1 MKAEVSCI
9 SASDMHSEKS
19 DMKKHKSKICI
30 MLLILKDLKRYLR
43 SSILSFRL
51 GQNLSSKQPPLSPFT
66 QGESEGFP
74 PSGNDKYWNRVRYVL
89 FVIFVCM
96 ALCSSLS
103 AGIKDRVVA
112 YVDSTAITLSEL
124 EKKYAETV
132 HVTPAVTRE
141 EVLDTMI
148 NRLLF
153 VREARKIRLKSQLE
167 DELLKE
173 YVDLQIRAFIRIKDE
188 EIRTFFDTHAS
199 DFLGKEL
206 DEMREDIENYLIE
219 QEVNKRLKE
228 HIAELRNN
236 ACVKIQLNRQNQE

>member
-1 MKAEVSCI
+1 MKN
-9 SASDMHSEKS
+9 
-19 DMKKHKSKICI
+19 HKSKFCI
-30 MLLILKDLKRYLR
+30 LLLILKDIKRYLR
-43 SSILSFRL
+43 SSILSFWL
-51 GQNLSSKQPPLSPFT
+51 GQNLFSKQPPLSPFT
-66 QGESEGFP
+66 EGESEGFP

-103 AGIKDRVVA
+103 AGIKDGVVA

-173 YVDLQIRAFIRIKDE
+173 YVDLKIRAFIRIKDE

-199 DFLGKEL
+199 DFLEKEL

-219 QEVNKRLKE
+219 QAVNKRLKE

-236 ACVKIQLNRQNQE
+236 TCVKMQLNEQIQE

>member
-1 MKAEVSCI
+1 MKAVESCI
-9 SASDMHSEKS
+9 SVSDMHS
-19 DMKKHKSKICI
+19 KIPKFKNRSARRVGLWYSLCI
-30 MLLILKDLKRYLR
+30 LLMYL
-43 SSILSFRL
+43 
-51 GQNLSSKQPPLSPFT
+51 T
-66 QGESEGFP
+66 
-74 PSGNDKYWNRVRYVL
+74 
-89 FVIFVCM
+89 
-96 ALCSSLS
+96 LCSSLS

-112 YVDSTAITLSEL
+112 YVDNTAITFSEL

-141 EVLDTMI
+141 EVLNTMI
-148 NRLLF
+148 NRLLL

-173 YVDLQIRAFIRIKDE
+173 YVDLKIRAFIRIKDE

-199 DFLGKEL
+199 DFLEKEL

-236 ACVKIQLNRQNQE
+236 TCVKIQLNRQIQE

>member
-1 MKAEVSCI
+1 
-9 SASDMHSEKS
+9 
-19 DMKKHKSKICI
+19 
-30 MLLILKDLKRYLR
+30 MLLILKDIKRYLR
-43 SSILSFRL
+43 SSILSFWL
-51 GQNLSSKQPPLSPFT
+51 GRNLFSKQPPLSPFT
-66 QGESEGFP
+66 EGESEGFP

-96 ALCSSLS
+96 SLCSSLS

-112 YVDSTAITLSEL
+112 YVDNTAITLSEL
-124 EKKYAETV
+124 EKKYAGTV
-132 HVTPAVTRE
+132 YVTPAVTRE

-148 NRLLF
+148 NRVLL

-173 YVDLQIRAFIRIKDE
+173 YVDLKIRAFIRIKDE

-199 DFLGKEL
+199 DFPEKEL
-206 DEMREDIENYLIE
+206 DVMREDIENYLIE

-236 ACVKIQLNRQNQE
+236 ACVKMQLDEKMQE

>member
-1 MKAEVSCI
+1 MS
-9 SASDMHSEKS
+9 
-19 DMKKHKSKICI
+19 
-30 MLLILKDLKRYLR
+30 
-43 SSILSFRL
+43 
-51 GQNLSSKQPPLSPFT
+51 
-66 QGESEGFP
+66 
-74 PSGNDKYWNRVRYVL
+74 
-89 FVIFVCM
+89 
-96 ALCSSLS
+96 LCSSLS

-173 YVDLQIRAFIRIKDE
+173 YVDLKIRAFIRIKDE

-199 DFLGKEL
+199 DFLEKEL

-236 ACVKIQLNRQNQE
+236 ACVKIQLNPQNQE